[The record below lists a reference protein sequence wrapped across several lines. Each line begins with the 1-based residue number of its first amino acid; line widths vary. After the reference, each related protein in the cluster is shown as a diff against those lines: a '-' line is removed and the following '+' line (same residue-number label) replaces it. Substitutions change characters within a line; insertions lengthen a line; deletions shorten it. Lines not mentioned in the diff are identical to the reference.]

1 MLTDFMPLIIW
12 FIQPNILTSSSQ
24 EHFCPTQNIS
34 SYLPAIPGCLLNWR
48 DFKSMSMS
56 VSCLLNWY
64 QFENLTFKVNV
75 LSLTR
80 FWLHL
85 KSLTLPVKHLDDQF
99 HFFHL
104 VFTPPKSQTQIN
116 LELSDLSTKWYCC
129 DFTVI
134 HLEESW
140 INLRVGS
147 RQKKWQERDFALFRP
162 SKDCHLLSHII
173 MLASSLSWLSSLRLW
188 GQETVYTDSSS

>member
-1 MLTDFMPLIIW
+1 MIHAHTLLVS
-12 FIQPNILTSSSQ
+12 SSSQ
-24 EHFCPTQNIS
+24 EHLICPTQNIS

-99 HFFHL
+99 HFFSFSFHAPKVPNPDQLRVERFVDKVGLLRLYSDPSWGELWRL
-104 VFTPPKSQTQIN
+104 VNQSSGRVETKEVTRTRFCP
-116 LELSDLSTKWYCC
+116 LST
-129 DFTVI
+129 F
-134 HLEESW
+134 
-140 INLRVGS
+140 
-147 RQKKWQERDFALFRP
+147 
-162 SKDCHLLSHII
+162 
-173 MLASSLSWLSSLRLW
+173 
-188 GQETVYTDSSS
+188 